1 MNCTNCDFGA
11 KIKDAEHAGIRYE
24 DTPCASC
31 KLTEDSSHTLEFDEA
46 RDAPESGGRSAL
58 VHYCGR
64 ALAEDGGQ
72 ADDPA
77 LPLSVLAE
85 ALREILT
92 LPPDT
97 LHVLQARYLG
107 RSYVEIG
114 RETGTT
120 AQAAEVKVRR
130 LLEKN
135 AHLRHLLPAKAR
147 KQEARKRKRRSMAR
161 RGKVGSS
168 KVREF

>member
-1 MNCTNCDFGA
+1 MNCSRCEFAA
-11 KIKDAEHAGIRYE
+11 KIKEAEHGGIRFE
-24 DTPCASC
+24 DTPCARC
-31 KLTEDSSHTLEFDEA
+31 KLTEDSSHTMEFDEA
-46 RDAPESGGRSAL
+46 RDALESGDQRTG
-58 VHYCGR
+58 V
-64 ALAEDGGQ
+64 GGQ